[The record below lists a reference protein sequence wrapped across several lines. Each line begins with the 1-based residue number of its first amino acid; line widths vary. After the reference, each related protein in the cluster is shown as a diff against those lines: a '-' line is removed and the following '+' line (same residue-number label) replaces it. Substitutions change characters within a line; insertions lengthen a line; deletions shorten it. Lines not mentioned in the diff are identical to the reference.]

1 MLVEDG
7 AAPAELPL
15 NVYVASGFGGAKK
28 AGYQRAIF
36 TQGKSGVKF
45 GFGTDLS
52 SVTTPGNFKLTL
64 ADSQIS
70 AFAAAAERANLTS
83 PFELKLTST
92 GKPGFFNSLKSP
104 FVNRW
109 NLFQAQKAET
119 GKWSF
124 KTF

>member
-1 MLVEDG
+1 MGTSVLVEDG

-36 TQGKSGVKF
+36 TQGKSEVKF

-64 ADSQIS
+64 ADSQIP
-70 AFAAAAERANLTS
+70 AFARPQNV
-83 PFELKLTST
+83 PI
-92 GKPGFFNSLKSP
+92 
-104 FVNRW
+104 
-109 NLFQAQKAET
+109 
-119 GKWSF
+119 
-124 KTF
+124 